1 MAATLRQRSVASQ
14 QPTKEQEH
22 DVLAS
27 SDSEEDEK
35 SPLKMLENEF
45 PPFNVPTYTIKELL
59 GAIPS
64 HCFERSALRSST
76 YVVMDFALI
85 TAAYYAATMID
96 PAFNFKDGQVL
107 NGWAGFAAKWALW
120 ATYWMVQS
128 WFGTGVWIL
137 GHECGHQAFS
147 TSKTINNTMG
157 LFLHSFV
164 LVPYHSWRIS
174 HAKHHAATGHMTRDE
189 VFVPRTASYHKAAPT
204 GKKLRVSANI
214 ELDEL
219 LEDAP
224 IYRLYWLLIQQL
236 FGWPAYLFSN
246 ASGQLWYPAW
256 TNHFQP
262 SSLVFDKRHR
272 TQVLLSDAFLV
283 GMVSLITLFGYFH
296 GGLAGVV
303 KYYFIP
309 YLGVNHWLVMIT
321 YLQHTDPSLPH
332 YSADQWNFQRGAL
345 CTMDRNLMGPV
356 GPYLMHGICE
366 THVAHHLSSKIP
378 HYHAWEATEALK
390 NFLGEHYN
398 YTDENMFVSLYK
410 NYTQC
415 RYVDDEGS
423 VLFYRDAYGRKRRT
437 AVMPDVPSD
446 SGVEGL

>member
-137 GHECGHQAFS
+137 GAYSPCMHAIGGENARGLHLDISQDTSAVTRPSRRPRPSTTRWVFS
-147 TSKTINNTMG
+147 STR
-157 LFLHSFV
+157 SFW
-164 LVPYHSWRIS
+164 S
-174 HAKHHAATGHMTRDE
+174 
-189 VFVPRTASYHKAAPT
+189 RTT
-204 GKKLRVSANI
+204 
-214 ELDEL
+214 
-219 LEDAP
+219 
-224 IYRLYWLLIQQL
+224 
-236 FGWPAYLFSN
+236 
-246 ASGQLWYPAW
+246 
-256 TNHFQP
+256 
-262 SSLVFDKRHR
+262 
-272 TQVLLSDAFLV
+272 
-283 GMVSLITLFGYFH
+283 
-296 GGLAGVV
+296 
-303 KYYFIP
+303 
-309 YLGVNHWLVMIT
+309 
-321 YLQHTDPSLPH
+321 
-332 YSADQWNFQRGAL
+332 RGASR
-345 CTMDRNLMGPV
+345 TPSTTPRP
-356 GPYLMHGICE
+356 
-366 THVAHHLSSKIP
+366 
-378 HYHAWEATEALK
+378 AT
-390 NFLGEHYN
+390 
-398 YTDENMFVSLYK
+398 
-410 NYTQC
+410 
-415 RYVDDEGS
+415 
-423 VLFYRDAYGRKRRT
+423 
-437 AVMPDVPSD
+437 
-446 SGVEGL
+446 

>member
-1 MAATLRQRSVASQ
+1 
-14 QPTKEQEH
+14 
-22 DVLAS
+22 
-27 SDSEEDEK
+27 
-35 SPLKMLENEF
+35 
-45 PPFNVPTYTIKELL
+45 
-59 GAIPS
+59 
-64 HCFERSALRSST
+64 
-76 YVVMDFALI
+76 
-85 TAAYYAATMID
+85 
-96 PAFNFKDGQVL
+96 
-107 NGWAGFAAKWALW
+107 
-120 ATYWMVQS
+120 
-128 WFGTGVWIL
+128 
-137 GHECGHQAFS
+137 
-147 TSKTINNTMG
+147 MG

-272 TQVLLSDAFLV
+272 NQVLLSDAFLV

-366 THVAHHLSSKIP
+366 THGEFRRAASSSPFLVADVSRPSQSPTTSPPRSRTTTRGRQQRRSRTSSASTVRHCSKP
-378 HYHAWEATEALK
+378 ACEQGASADSL
-390 NFLGEHYN
+390 NLQSDN

>member
-1 MAATLRQRSVASQ
+1 MFGFSVRTFV
-14 QPTKEQEH
+14 PYRWRECPRLTFYFH
-22 DVLAS
+22 LA
-27 SDSEEDEK
+27 
-35 SPLKMLENEF
+35 
-45 PPFNVPTYTIKELL
+45 
-59 GAIPS
+59 
-64 HCFERSALRSST
+64 
-76 YVVMDFALI
+76 
-85 TAAYYAATMID
+85 
-96 PAFNFKDGQVL
+96 
-107 NGWAGFAAKWALW
+107 
-120 ATYWMVQS
+120 
-128 WFGTGVWIL
+128 

-224 IYRLYWLLIQQL
+224 LYRLYWLVIQQL

-272 TQVLLSDAFLV
+272 NQVLLSDAFLV
-283 GMVSLITLFGYFH
+283 GMISLITLFGYFH

-366 THVAHHLSSKIP
+366 TH
-378 HYHAWEATEALK
+378 
-390 NFLGEHYN
+390 GEHLG
-398 YTDENMFVSLYK
+398 VSAL
-410 NYTQC
+410 TFSRC
-415 RYVDDEGS
+415 
-423 VLFYRDAYGRKRRT
+423 
-437 AVMPDVPSD
+437 
-446 SGVEGL
+446 